1 LHPWSKAWRIS
12 SSHQAG
18 EVNSAGGL
26 EASSILCKF
35 LEGFSLP
42 GAVQVTD
49 HTEHDP
55 VTAVRIGEAGHGSGA
70 ASDLPK
76 GAFDH
81 VGGTHLLPVRGG
93 NGEEAEELLQVAFH
107 TSYRPGPPLPPTAR
121 PAPKRPL
128 GFSTIP
134 SAIDR
139 CRLGHTRAF
148 FLGHLV
154 GNVA

>member
-1 LHPWSKAWRIS
+1 MLNLILLGFFFPWGILVDCDSQKHSFTPVRVGG
-12 SSHQAG
+12 AG
-18 EVNSAGGL
+18 QRV
-26 EASSILCKF
+26 
-35 LEGFSLP
+35 
-42 GAVQVTD
+42 
-49 HTEHDP
+49 
-55 VTAVRIGEAGHGSGA
+55 GA

-93 NGEEAEELLQVAFH
+93 NGEEAEELLQVALH

-134 SAIDR
+134 STLSLRQPIGEHLAPTGRGDPV
-139 CRLGHTRAF
+139 GH
-148 FLGHLV
+148 
-154 GNVA
+154 